1 MDTSVETPELLEVN
15 DNGVLILT
23 LNRPDSLNALN
34 TSLMRAL
41 NDATARAARDRN
53 VGCVVLTGA
62 GRGFC
67 AGGDQKAAA
76 AARAAPPKDALAAD
90 TPKRPQS
97 TFEDKREWL
106 RRSMESARTL
116 HDMQKPTI
124 AMINGACAGAGL
136 NLAGAC
142 DLRFA
147 GESAMLTTVFAKIGL
162 SGDYGGSWFWTRI
175 AGTAKARELFM
186 LSEKIGAKDALAA
199 GLVTAVYPDAELMEQ
214 TMKVARRF
222 ADGPRAAY
230 GYMKQNLN
238 AAETGT
244 LEAVFDLEATNMLL
258 ARQALTEAR
267 KASAG

>member
-34 TSLMRAL
+34 TSLMRSL
-41 NDATARAARDRN
+41 NDAVARAARDRN

-62 GRGFC
+62 GRAFC

-76 AARAAPPKDALAAD
+76 ASREAPAVDA
-90 TPKRPQS
+90 PKRPQS
-97 TFEDKREWL
+97 TFEDKRDWL
-106 RRSMESARTL
+106 RRSMEAARLL
-116 HDMQKPTI
+116 HDMPKPTI

-136 NLAGAC
+136 SLAGAC
-142 DLRFA
+142 DLRIA

-186 LSEKIGAKDALAA
+186 LSDKIGAADALAA
-199 GLVTAVYPDAELMEQ
+199 GLVSAVHPDGALLER
-214 TMKVARRF
+214 TMKLARRF

-230 GYMKQNLN
+230 SYMKQNLN
-238 AAETGT
+238 AAEVGT
-244 LEAVFDLEATNMLL
+244 LEGVFDLEATNMLL
-258 ARQALTEAR
+258 SRQALTAAR
-267 KASAG
+267 KADAS